1 MVEQHMK
8 QFKKV
13 IADIKSLK
21 IRGAKNVAVEATKAL
36 RHILVMAPQ
45 ISRDGLLHN
54 LEDARKELFKTRPTE
69 PAMRNALSFVLSGVN
84 DPGTKEDLID
94 HVDKMIASVLQYFE
108 EAQQKIVEIGKHK
121 IRDGSVVFTHCHSS
135 TVTQILIQAKKEGKR
150 FEVHNTETRPSFQG
164 RITAKELSD
173 KGIPVMHFVD
183 SAARYALK
191 KADLFLIGADAIT
204 SEGKL
209 INKVGSE
216 LFAEAARRFDVPVY
230 VCTHAWK
237 FDPKTALGFEEE
249 IEIRQ
254 AKEIW
259 DNPPKNVKIYN
270 YAFEQVDPSLVAGVI
285 SELGIYKPQ
294 IFIQEVKKKY
304 DWMFKN

>member
-1 MVEQHMK
+1 MK
-8 QFKKV
+8 QFEKIV
-13 IADIKSLK
+13 VDIKSLK
-21 IRGAKNVAVEATKAL
+21 IQGAKNVAVEATKAL
-36 RHILVMAPQ
+36 RHVLAMA
-45 ISRDGLLHN
+45 SKMSHEGLLHN
-54 LEDARKELFKTRPTE
+54 LKDACKELFETRPTE
-69 PAMRNALSFVLSGVN
+69 PAMRNALSFVFAGIEGLK
-84 DPGTKEDLID
+84 TKEDLID
-94 HVDKMIASVLQYFE
+94 HVEKKVDSVLHYFE

-135 TVTQILIQAKKEGKR
+135 TVTQILIQAKKDGKR

-173 KGIPVMHFVD
+173 NDIPVMHFVD

-204 SEGKL
+204 SEGKI

-216 LFAEAARRFDVPVY
+216 LFAEAATRFNVPIY

-237 FDPKTALGFEEE
+237 FDPKTAFGFEEE
-249 IEIRQ
+249 IELRQ

-259 DNPPKNVKIYN
+259 DKPPKNVKIYN
-270 YAFEQVDPSLVAGVI
+270 YAFEQVNPALVAGVI
-285 SELGIYKPQ
+285 SELGVYKPQ
-294 IFIQEVKKKY
+294 VFIQEVKKKY